1 MAGGEIDNNLVFNYW
16 DYRIGDK
23 CAWGGGGFVGKWM
36 GRRTGKGE
44 GEGRGERE
52 QGVWTFKHLDIFK
65 YCVEYRYIYIFTT
78 HCRQTLSRP
87 TAPPP

>member
-1 MAGGEIDNNLVFNYW
+1 
-16 DYRIGDK
+16 
-23 CAWGGGGFVGKWM
+23 M

-87 TAPPP
+87 TAPPPIGFICREAPPGGTVWSLDYR